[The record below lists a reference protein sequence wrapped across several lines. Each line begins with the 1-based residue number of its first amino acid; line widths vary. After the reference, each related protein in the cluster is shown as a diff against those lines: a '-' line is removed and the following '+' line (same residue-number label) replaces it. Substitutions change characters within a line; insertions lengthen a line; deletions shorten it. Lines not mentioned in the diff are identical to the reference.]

1 MSYFTVKGSAT
12 SEFQEKKSTFI
23 GYIKRVNTE
32 EEAKNFVNEIK
43 SMHKE
48 ATHNVYAYIVGENKG
63 IQRYSDDGEP
73 QGTAGIPVLEVIKK
87 NDLTDVAVVVTR
99 YFGGILLGGGG
110 LIRAY
115 SKGASSAIEEAG
127 VVEKVKGLKLRFT
140 LEYDLIGK
148 IQYLCGT
155 NNWHIEDTIYTDKV
169 ELSLFT
175 EVENKETIIAAFV
188 EATSGKVTICEE
200 DEEYLFKEG
209 YRYYRAIE
217 G

>member
-1 MSYFTVKGSAT
+1 VKGSAT

-127 VVEKVKGLKLRFT
+127 IVEKVKGLKLRFT